1 MSTKIPSAIAGLST
15 FFVLIALGVLSV
27 FGQMV
32 VLNGANESQ
41 AFNAMTA
48 SVICQTVYLLLAVIL
63 ARWLASILIT
73 KFNWNKF
80 LAVLVA
86 ISAPVVLGIVISF
99 LAVIVTIPLLIK
111 PV

>member
-1 MSTKIPSAIAGLST
+1 MSTKVPSAIAGLST
-15 FFVLIALGVLSV
+15 FFILIALGVLSV

-41 AFNAMTA
+41 AFNAMAA

-63 ARWLASILIT
+63 ARWLVNLLIA

-80 LAVLVA
+80 LAVLTA
-86 ISAPVVLGIVISF
+86 IIVPSVLGIAISF
-99 LAVIVTIPLLIK
+99 LAVIVTIPLVIK
-111 PV
+111 H